1 MITLESEEPIIQ
13 QINPPTSKANP
24 EPTTKPQFGMPPNVG
39 QTKYSPPLESKATP
53 DWHSYSVIFQNNCLD
68 AFVVSSSFVM
78 ILKTSRTWFSN
89 FIYFLVKTRTLSINL
104 DRCMVEVFTIMN
116 LNGWEGMLLIG
127 INAAIGVRVSN
138 ELGSGNA
145 RAAKYSVIVIVSQ
158 SLYIESKDM
167 QNAVAHLA
175 YLLGITMVLNS
186 VQPVISGSSII
197 LLIIGVAVGGG
208 WQALVAYVNL
218 FSYYVI
224 GLPLG
229 FFLGYKTPL
238 GVEGVV
244 LHYAWYLDRND
255 NRN

>member
-1 MITLESEEPIIQ
+1 MKSSAAAARIGDVAAAALIGAADAALIC
-13 QINPPTSKANP
+13 
-24 EPTTKPQFGMPPNVG
+24 
-39 QTKYSPPLESKATP
+39 
-53 DWHSYSVIFQNNCLD
+53 CLH
-68 AFVVSSSFVM
+68 ARSAAAA
-78 ILKTSRTWFSN
+78 
-89 FIYFLVKTRTLSINL
+89 LVLICYT
-104 DRCMVEVFTIMN
+104 MN
-116 LNGWEGMLLIG
+116 LNGWEGMLFIG

-167 QNAVAHLA
+167 QNVVAHLA

-229 FFLGYKTPL
+229 YFLGYKTPL

-244 LHYAWYLDRND
+244 LQYAWYLDRND